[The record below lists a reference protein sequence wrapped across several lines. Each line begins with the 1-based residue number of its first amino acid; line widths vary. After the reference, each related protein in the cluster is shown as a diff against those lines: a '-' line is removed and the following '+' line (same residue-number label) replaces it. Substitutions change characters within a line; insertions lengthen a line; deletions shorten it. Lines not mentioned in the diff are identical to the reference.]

1 MIKLLVFWKH
11 KFRISLF
18 WSISIFLLASD
29 TSTKRYDRIDK
40 ICPKVPGTHVYRNSI
55 RVPGNGKL
63 EESVR
68 TGTMRDNYVL
78 IAGIVASVSFSSFKT
93 RCKCS
98 VCRAK
103 CTVYVAFFPRC
114 AGTKVGYVNACLH
127 SSTPSGITFYLAKS
141 VIYFFF
147 LFLFF
152 FFYACHRDKLIES
165 AVTTTRSV
173 SRFVLFRV
181 HASMNRLEND
191 ITLQYFRLTRQA
203 CVRGENVRRA
213 RKKKDLWY
221 FCYHWSVKTR
231 KRMEEFIKIF
241 SLRSYYKRVHDSF
254 FFEWKI

>member
-18 WSISIFLLASD
+18 WSISIFLLASN

-147 LFLFF
+147 LFSSSTLV
-152 FFYACHRDKLIES
+152 I
-165 AVTTTRSV
+165 VTS
-173 SRFVLFRV
+173 
-181 HASMNRLEND
+181 
-191 ITLQYFRLTRQA
+191 
-203 CVRGENVRRA
+203 
-213 RKKKDLWY
+213 
-221 FCYHWSVKTR
+221 WSNQQ
-231 KRMEEFIKIF
+231 
-241 SLRSYYKRVHDSF
+241 
-254 FFEWKI
+254 